1 MALAIRAEGLTK
13 RFFQRGEVVAVDHLD
28 LEVEEGEIF
37 GFLGPNGAGKTTT
50 IKMLLGL
57 IFPDEGKATVLDF
70 PAGALEMRRQVSY
83 LPENPYFYDHLTGG
97 ELLDFYGRLFG
108 IPHSDRAK
116 RVDALLD
123 LVGLRN
129 DKAKQLKQYSKGMM
143 QRVGIAQAL
152 INDPKVLI
160 FDEPTSGLDP
170 VAHIEIRNLIE
181 SLRKQG
187 KTIFLSSHQLS
198 DVELVCDRICIL
210 NYGKLVKAGRI
221 EDLLREG
228 RTEITATEIP
238 SEHSAPLRESLE
250 RTPAVL
256 SGENGRLVA
265 TCPDDTSVND
275 VIDLIRGHQGRILT
289 VTPLKRTL
297 EEIFVETIGGEREPG
312 RRIGTM
318 NTLTKDQN

>member
-1 MALAIRAEGLTK
+1 MAQAIRAEGLTK

-57 IFPDEGKATVLDF
+57 IFPDEGKAEVLGY
-70 PAGALEMRRQVSY
+70 PAGAQDMRRLVSY

-108 IPHSDRAK
+108 LTGAQRSK
-116 RVDALLD
+116 KVDALMD

-143 QRVGIAQAL
+143 QRIGIAQAL
-152 INDPKVLI
+152 INDPKLLM

-181 SLRKQG
+181 SLRDQG
-187 KTIFLSSHQLS
+187 KTVFLSSHQLS

-210 NYGKLVKAGRI
+210 NYGKMVKAGRVD
-221 EDLLREG
+221 DLISEG
-228 RTEITATEIP
+228 RTEITATGVPVEV
-238 SEHSAPLRESLE
+238 AGRLGESG
-250 RTPAVL
+250 ASVVAD
-256 SGENGRLVA
+256 NGRLVV
-265 TCPDDTSVND
+265 TCMDHGDVNGVVDAIRSSSGSIVSVM
-275 VIDLIRGHQGRILT
+275 
-289 VTPLKRTL
+289 PLKRTL
-297 EEIFVETIGGEREPG
+297 EEIFVETVGLASTPG

-318 NTLTKDQN
+318 NQMTKDSNE

>member
-1 MALAIRAEGLTK
+1 MPLAIRAEGLTK

-28 LEVEEGEIF
+28 IEVEEGEIF

-57 IFPDEGKATVLDF
+57 IFPDEGLAEVLGF
-70 PAGALEMRRQVSY
+70 PAGAQEMRRQVSY

-97 ELLDFYGRLFG
+97 ELLDFYGRIFG
-108 IPHSDRAK
+108 LGNAERAK
-116 RVDALLD
+116 RVDSLMD

-129 DKAKQLKQYSKGMM
+129 DKAKQIKQYSKGMT
-143 QRVGIAQAL
+143 QRIGIAQAL

-181 SLRKQG
+181 SLRQQG

-210 NYGKLVKAGRI
+210 NYGKLVKQGRV
-221 EDLLREG
+221 EDLIAEG
-228 RTEITATEIP
+228 RTEITATGVSDAVAGQLETPGASVTRQDGRVMVTVSDEVEIN
-238 SEHSAPLRESLE
+238 A
-250 RTPAVL
+250 
-256 SGENGRLVA
+256 
-265 TCPDDTSVND
+265 
-275 VIDLIRGHQGRILT
+275 VIDAVRNGGGKI
-289 VTPLKRTL
+289 VSVVPLKRTL
-297 EEIFVETIGGEREPG
+297 EEIFVETVGLADQPG

-318 NTLTKDQN
+318 NTLTRGNG